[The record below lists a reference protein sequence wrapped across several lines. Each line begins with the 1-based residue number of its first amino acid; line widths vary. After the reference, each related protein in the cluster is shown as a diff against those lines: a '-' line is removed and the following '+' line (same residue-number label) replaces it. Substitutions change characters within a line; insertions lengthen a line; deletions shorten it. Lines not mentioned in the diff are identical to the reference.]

1 MRNAEA
7 SALGELAPVA
17 EGLSL
22 GIEFPLVVDL
32 DGTLIA
38 TDALH
43 ESLLFFLKRQ
53 GMTSWKIPFWILSG
67 RAKVKNRLAAVVT
80 EEDVATFPSM
90 TNFSPWRNGRLS
102 GGAGSSWRPPP
113 TFPSPRRFNAAF
125 PAYFVARADM
135 AALSPRR
142 IA

>member
-53 GMTSWKIPFWILSG
+53 GMTSWTVRRRRGDAW
-67 RAKVKNRLAAVVT
+67 NR
-80 EEDVATFPSM
+80 DVSHQ
-90 TNFSPWRNGRLS
+90 
-102 GGAGSSWRPPP
+102 
-113 TFPSPRRFNAAF
+113 
-125 PAYFVARADM
+125 
-135 AALSPRR
+135 
-142 IA
+142 

>member
-43 ESLLFFLKRQ
+43 ESLLFF
-53 GMTSWKIPFWILSG
+53 
-67 RAKVKNRLAAVVT
+67 
-80 EEDVATFPSM
+80 
-90 TNFSPWRNGRLS
+90 
-102 GGAGSSWRPPP
+102 
-113 TFPSPRRFNAAF
+113 
-125 PAYFVARADM
+125 
-135 AALSPRR
+135 
-142 IA
+142 